1 MAKRKNLGKLA
12 LLGGAALLASRMM
25 GGKEGK
31 KDKDMPT
38 ETGAGAGEAR
48 DRLGGIGLD
57 RGDMDTSGDASA
69 GMARDRLA
77 DLERAGATTRT
88 RTRASAPTRAAVS
101 SRASEVPPPMSTT
114 SPASMTGKERA
125 SEMARIQARGG
136 RDRLGESAAGRMIQR
151 GMNRLGSI
159 GSGSSEMG
167 DEGMVGDVVGAKRG
181 GSIKAK
187 AKAKPKM
194 SSASKRADGCATK
207 GKTRGRMI

>member
-57 RGDMDTSGDASA
+57 RGDMDMSGDASA

-77 DLERAGATTRT
+77 DLEKAGVR
-88 RTRASAPTRAAVS
+88 SPTRAAQ
-101 SRASEVPPPMSTT
+101 RAEGATASGMPREARGVGT
-114 SPASMTGKERA
+114 SPATMTAKERA

-159 GSGSSEMG
+159 GSGSNEMG

-194 SSASKRADGCATK
+194 SSASKRADGCAQRGKTK
-207 GKTRGRMI
+207 GRMV

>member
-1 MAKRKNLGKLA
+1 MAKKRRGSALGTAA

-25 GGKEGK
+25 KGKGDKEGK
-31 KDKDMPT
+31 KDMDT
-38 ETGAGAGEAR
+38 TADASAGMAK

-77 DLERAGATTRT
+77 DLEKAGVRSPSRAA
-88 RTRASAPTRAAVS
+88 ATRAAVS
-101 SRASEVPPPMSTT
+101 PRASEVPPPMSTT

-151 GMNRLGSI
+151 GLNRF
-159 GSGSSEMG
+159 GSGSNEVG
-167 DEGMVGDVVGAKRG
+167 GEGMVGDVVGAKRG

-194 SSASKRADGCATK
+194 SSASKRADGCVMK
-207 GKTRGRMI
+207 GKTRGRMV

>member
-25 GGKEGK
+25 GGKEGKKDK

-88 RTRASAPTRAAVS
+88 RTPTRTSAPTRAAVS
-101 SRASEVPPPMSTT
+101 SRASEVPPPMSQTEEGVM
-114 SPASMTGKERA
+114 ASGMPRE
-125 SEMARIQARGG
+125 ARGVE
-136 RDRLGESAAGRMIQR
+136 RTTPSFSSLGGMTMREKMAAMR
-151 GMNRLGSI
+151 GQ
-159 GSGSSEMG
+159 
-167 DEGMVGDVVGAKRG
+167 GMKKG
-181 GSIKAK
+181 GSV
-187 AKAKPKM
+187 KAKPKM
-194 SSASKRADGCATK
+194 SSASKRADGCAMK

>member
-77 DLERAGATTRT
+77 DLERAGATART

-101 SRASEVPPPMSTT
+101 SRASEVPPPMSQTEEGAM
-114 SPASMTGKERA
+114 ASGMPRE
-125 SEMARIQARGG
+125 ARGVE
-136 RDRLGESAAGRMIQR
+136 RTTPSFSSLGGMTMREKIAAMR
-151 GMNRLGSI
+151 GQ
-159 GSGSSEMG
+159 
-167 DEGMVGDVVGAKRG
+167 GMKKG
-181 GSIKAK
+181 GSV
-187 AKAKPKM
+187 KAKPKM
-194 SSASKRADGCATK
+194 SSASKRADGCAMK

>member
-1 MAKRKNLGKLA
+1 MMARKNLGKLA

-25 GGKEGK
+25 KGKGDKEGK
-31 KDKDMPT
+31 KDTDT
-38 ETGAGAGEAR
+38 TADASAGMAK

-77 DLERAGATTRT
+77 DLERAGVRSPT
-88 RTRASAPTRAAVS
+88 RTRATQRAEGAT
-101 SRASEVPPPMSTT
+101 ASGMPREARGVGT
-114 SPASMTGKERA
+114 SPATMTAKERA

-159 GSGSSEMG
+159 GDEVGG
-167 DEGMVGDVVGAKRG
+167 EGMVGDVVGAKRG

-187 AKAKPKM
+187 PKM
-194 SSASKRADGCATK
+194 SSASKRADGIAIRGKTK
-207 GKTRGRMI
+207 GRMV

>member
-77 DLERAGATTRT
+77 DLERAGVR
-88 RTRASAPTRAAVS
+88 SPTRAAATRAALS
-101 SRASEVPPPMSTT
+101 SRANEVPPPMSTT

-159 GSGSSEMG
+159 GSGSNEMG

-194 SSASKRADGCATK
+194 SSASKRADGCAMK
-207 GKTRGRMI
+207 GKTRGRMV